1 MHPLSGALPL
11 QYVPARV
18 TRGELFAH
26 RLSFAPHRCWTYQYY
41 RTFVLLSAASVWNDL
56 SDPVFDSVGL
66 EGFKSRANVFLLA
79 KSAFYFCLLMFS
91 LFCSFHGLVVWG
103 WVFGLI
109 ECSHS
114 LPTLHC

>member
-1 MHPLSGALPL
+1 MHHFSGALPL

-18 TRGELFAH
+18 TRGSLVAH
-26 RLSFAPHRCWTYQYY
+26 CHSFAPPCCKTSQYR
-41 RTFVLLSAASVWNDL
+41 RTFVPLSASLWNDF
-56 SDPVFDSVGL
+56 SDPVFDGVGM
-66 EGFKSRANVFLLA
+66 EGFNSREMLSCRPNLLFIFFLLL
-79 KSAFYFCLLMFS
+79 FFLFS
-91 LFCSFHGLVVWG
+91 SFHGLVVWG